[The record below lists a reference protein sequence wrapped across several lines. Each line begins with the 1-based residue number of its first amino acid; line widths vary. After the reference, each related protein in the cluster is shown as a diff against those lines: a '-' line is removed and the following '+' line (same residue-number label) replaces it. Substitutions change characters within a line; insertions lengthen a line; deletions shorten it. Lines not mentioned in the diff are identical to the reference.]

1 MRRKIVL
8 SVLFATVVSAS
19 AGAATL
25 PDAKDILASVR
36 LQQAQ
41 QEIDLQGQL
50 RENEKVVPF
59 RLTQTG
65 PVIRYTFRIP
75 TRRCN
80 CAWAKTIRGSRK

>member
-50 RENEKVVPF
+50 RENEKIVPNDTPSAARF
-59 RLTQTG
+59 S
-65 PVIRYTFRIP
+65 
-75 TRRCN
+75 
-80 CAWAKTIRGSRK
+80 W